1 MLLLKSLNKY
11 SSICTQQL
19 YLWIFQFA
27 ISLDAL
33 DDDDLIFRNE
43 NENEPS
49 RRWVSRYLQRP
60 TKKGCP
66 LMSAYRVDI
75 YM

>member
-1 MLLLKSLNKY
+1 MLLLTSLKNIQVHAHS
-11 SSICTQQL
+11 SSI
-19 YLWIFQFA
+19 YGYFSSQFH
-27 ISLDAL
+27 LVHL
-33 DDDDLIFRNE
+33 MGRNE

-49 RRWVSRYLQRP
+49 RRWISRYLQRP

-75 YM
+75 VGNM